1 MNESIL
7 KTFFLCE
14 DAGALE
20 RALKLKDTI
29 VANCGDQVL
38 IEASFCVFARLCHP
52 RLKEIATDQI
62 AGADM
67 LIVST
72 SNKFGLPFFVQNW
85 LAEAVPQKA
94 RIACTVYIR
103 DELAGPPDDQFLQKW
118 SNENGATFFSNCVPE
133 TNFNR
138 AGLNQVAGLK

>member
-14 DAGALE
+14 DADALD

-29 VANCGDQVL
+29 VSNCGHQVS
-38 IEASFCVFARLCHP
+38 IEACFCVFARLCHP

-62 AGADM
+62 ADADM
-67 LIVST
+67 LIVSS

-85 LAEAVPQKA
+85 LAHAVPQKA
-94 RIACTVYIR
+94 KIACAVHMR
-103 DELAGPPDDQFLQKW
+103 DEWGGSADDQFLQDW
-118 SNENGATFFSNCVPE
+118 SKQNGATFFSNRIPE
-133 TNFNR
+133 TNHNR
-138 AGLNQVAGLK
+138 AGFATGNS

>member
-1 MNESIL
+1 MNESVL

-14 DAGALE
+14 DADALE

-29 VANCGDQVL
+29 ASNCGDQVS
-38 IEASFCVFARLCHP
+38 IEARFCVFARLCHP

-62 AGADM
+62 ADADM
-67 LIVST
+67 LVVSS

-85 LAEAVPQKA
+85 LAQAVPQKA
-94 RIACTVYIR
+94 KIACAVHMR
-103 DELAGPPDDQFLQKW
+103 DEPAGAADDQFLQNW
-118 SNENGATFFSNCVPE
+118 SKQNGATYFSNHIPE

-138 AGLNQVAGLK
+138 IGLNQTTGLG